1 MYLDIIWDVTLVQI
15 CNLLSDLTN
24 LQLNNEIN
32 LKLFFL
38 WTWSKSEKKDEV
50 VINVQLHGKAL

>member
-50 VINVQLHGKAL
+50 VINV

>member
-24 LQLNNEIN
+24 LQLNNAIN

-38 WTWSKSEKKDEV
+38 WAWSCGEKKDEV
-50 VINVQLHGKAL
+50 VIDM

>member
-24 LQLNNEIN
+24 LQLNNAIN

-38 WTWSKSEKKDEV
+38 WAWSSGEKKDEV
-50 VINVQLHGKAL
+50 VVNI